1 MDPVSLRGTE
11 RPSDEPGDKKGIG
24 KAKAKTSRSDS
35 WRIEAVQ
42 RENDFFPNLSGDF
55 DEDSPLRPP
64 CTLGCAFEREARAEM
79 AQNHRVARGAHPRP
93 QGSRGCQPRAP
104 WAQEGVE

>member
-55 DEDSPLRPP
+55 DEDSPLTTEVKDRRALRMAALASGSPP
-64 CTLGCAFEREARAEM
+64 LRGGWAR
-79 AQNHRVARGAHPRP
+79 
-93 QGSRGCQPRAP
+93 S
-104 WAQEGVE
+104 

>member
-1 MDPVSLRGTE
+1 M
-11 RPSDEPGDKKGIG
+11 EPGDKKVIG

-55 DEDSPLRPP
+55 DEDSPLAKHFTR
-64 CTLGCAFEREARAEM
+64 ER
-79 AQNHRVARGAHPRP
+79 V
-93 QGSRGCQPRAP
+93 
-104 WAQEGVE
+104 